1 MCGFKSEL
9 RIYKIMKARNVMA
22 ILLLIVGMSQMV
34 GYVTGL
40 RVLRGI
46 GLASGVA
53 PFPKVFCAA
62 DGFEAFA
69 ASFYVEGD
77 LPGGELWSRKVD
89 PEWYAQMRGPYNRRN
104 VYGAALAFAP
114 RLPEDLRDAILEE
127 ALKPGSA
134 MRSELGIPSDLTSLR
149 VRIIPRDGESDG
161 PWTFPEQSDEDS

>member
-1 MCGFKSEL
+1 
-9 RIYKIMKARNVMA
+9 MKARNVMA

-53 PFPKVFCAA
+53 PFPKVFCAG

-77 LPGGELWSRKVD
+77 SPGGELWSRKVD